1 MKSFCN
7 VDARQQLGF
16 KLDQLFPGTR
26 HFQLK
31 GSELKIKH
39 CHAISESEIK
49 NNEAKLPISDCVIR
63 HNLPQENILRQL
75 YSFSVQGHNPQVFQ
89 VLQVL
94 ILPDPTKII
103 HKSRVL

>member
-1 MKSFCN
+1 MLTLDNNF
-7 VDARQQLGF
+7 GF
-16 KLDQLFPGTR
+16 KLGQLFPGTR

-31 GSELKIKH
+31 GSELKIKD

-89 VLQVL
+89 VWQVL